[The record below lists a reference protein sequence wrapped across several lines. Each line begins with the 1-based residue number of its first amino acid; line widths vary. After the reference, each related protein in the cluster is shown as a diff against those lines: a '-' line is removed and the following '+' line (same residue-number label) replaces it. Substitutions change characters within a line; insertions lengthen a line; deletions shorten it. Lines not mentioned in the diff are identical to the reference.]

1 MLKWVTLLEWI
12 QNLVSFSKW
21 KRQKRK
27 TKDSILYRLVFV
39 FSLLSSF
46 YTAHITRG
54 VKLGKCVTNQG
65 IYPIFMM
72 HNISPSFTSSS
83 IIYGFIYLYYC
94 THSFT
99 IPLFT
104 SCLSLVCFS
113 LRKVHLPLQVTV
125 FPTLFN
131 TNHISF

>member
-46 YTAHITRG
+46 YTVSAYN
-54 VKLGKCVTNQG
+54 KLGKCVTNQG

-99 IPLFT
+99 IPLFA